1 LTRESTIAGGAAG
14 ENFTGLEAE
23 PRSGMVLVID
33 DDEATLGLMRDLLEI
48 NGYLVTA
55 AAGGAEGLELFY
67 THNPHVVITDIRM
80 PHVDGLEVLR
90 RLRESDDTVAV
101 ILVTGHGDLDHA
113 IKALRTGAYDFL
125 QKPINA
131 DILLSTV
138 RQGMEHC
145 RLKRFAKDYTQVL
158 EAQVEER
165 TRELADT
172 NDFLRGILESST
184 GVSIV
189 LTDFEDNVLFW
200 NKGAEKIYGYTAEEM
215 LGSLITRIY
224 TEEDRRRKGAGAS
237 FKPRDKEYVTVQKKT
252 LQTSKDGRRLTISL
266 TLSPMLDASGAARG
280 RLGLGLDVTEEAR
293 LHEELLESYR
303 RIQRIQH
310 SSIFALAK
318 LAESRDGETAHH
330 LVRLQEYCRLLCRNL
345 KTKERFRETLTFR
358 FIDDIVQSSI
368 LHDIGKVALQDDI
381 LFHQG
386 KFGADEFEQMKK
398 HAEFGGKALEEAAE
412 ETGEDSF
419 LSMGRDIAYYHHE
432 RWDGKGYPYGLKGE
446 AIPISAR
453 ITAVADVYDALTSER
468 RYKKAFAHA
477 EAVAVIVAEK
487 SGQFDPAIVEAFL
500 EVESE
505 FRRIRERISGDGAEV
520 GPMRASAVLQSWGG
534 LA

>member
-1 LTRESTIAGGAAG
+1 LIDESIIGPDAIGD
-14 ENFTGLEAE
+14 NY
-23 PRSGMVLVID
+23 SGSDSQVSNGFVLVVD

-48 NGYLVTA
+48 NGYTVA
-55 AAGGAEGLELFY
+55 AASGGAEGIDLFRSL
-67 THNPHVVITDIRM
+67 HPHVVITDIRM

-90 RLRESDDTVAV
+90 TLRRADDTVAV
-101 ILVTGHGDLDHA
+101 ILVTGHGDLEHA

-165 TRELADT
+165 TRELAET
-172 NDFLRGILESST
+172 NDFLKGILESST

-189 LTDFEDNVLFW
+189 LTDFEGRVLFW
-200 NKGAEKIYGYTAEEM
+200 NKGAERIYGYTSDEM
-215 LGSLITRIY
+215 VGSLITRIY
-224 TEEDRRRKGAGAS
+224 TEENRTRKEMGAA
-237 FKPRDKEYVTVQKKT
+237 FTPKDKDSVTVQKKMV
-252 LQTSKDGRRLTISL
+252 QVAKDGRRLTISL

-330 LVRLQEYCRLLCRNL
+330 LVRLQEYCRVLCRNL
-345 KTKERFRETLTFR
+345 KTKAPYRESLTFR
-358 FIDDIVQSSI
+358 FIDDLVQSSI
-368 LHDIGKVALQDDI
+368 LHDIGKVALQDEI
-381 LFHQG
+381 LFHEG
-386 KFGADEFEQMKK
+386 KFGAEEFKRMKK

-412 ETGEDSF
+412 ETGEESF
-419 LSMGRDIAYYHHE
+419 LSMGRDIAYFHHE

-446 AIPISAR
+446 DIPKSAR
-453 ITAVADVYDALTSER
+453 IVALADVYDALTSER
-468 RYKKAFAHA
+468 RYKRAFSHE
-477 EAVAVIVAEK
+477 EAKAVILAERG
-487 SGQFDPAIVEAFL
+487 GQFDPVVVDAFL
-500 EVESE
+500 EVEDE
-505 FRRIRERISGDGAEV
+505 FCRIRERIGANGAECE
-520 GPMRASAVLQSWGG
+520 PMRGREASRSAAR